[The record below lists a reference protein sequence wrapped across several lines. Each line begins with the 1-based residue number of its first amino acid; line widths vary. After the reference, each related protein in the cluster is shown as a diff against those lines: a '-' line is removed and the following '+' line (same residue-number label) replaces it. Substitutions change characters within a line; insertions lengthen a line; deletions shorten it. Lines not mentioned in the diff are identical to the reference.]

1 MVHARRTGILP
12 EEFRPIVF
20 SIKAPQSFHT
30 FLLDG
35 RVAGTWRYEDGE
47 IRLQPLRELTSAERR
62 DVEEEAHRLGAFHA
76 E

>member
-1 MVHARRTGILP
+1 
-12 EEFRPIVF
+12 
-20 SIKAPQSFHT
+20 
-30 FLLDG
+30 
-35 RVAGTWRYEDGE
+35 VAGTWRYEDGE